1 MRRLGGVKYI
11 MVGLGTIVNVSAVIV
26 GSMIGMLFN
35 GGLKQ
40 RFQDILMQALGLSTM
55 FLGIAGTLKGI
66 FVIHGSALDTTG
78 TMVMIVSLVLGGLIG
93 EAVNI
98 EEKIEYFGEWLKQ
111 KAKSSGD
118 PKFVEGF
125 VTATMVICIGA
136 MAVVGS
142 VQDGISGDATMLFTK
157 AILDFIIVMV
167 LASAYGKGVIFSALP
182 LGVFQGLI
190 TVFAH
195 FIQPVLTQQMIQNI
209 SYVGSIL
216 IFCVGINLSFG
227 KKFKVGNL
235 LPALIVAIACS
246 FFKM

>member
-1 MRRLGGVKYI
+1 
-11 MVGLGTIVNVSAVIV
+11 MVGMGTIVNVSAVII
-26 GSMIGMLFN
+26 GSSIGMLLN

-55 FLGIAGTLKGI
+55 FLGVAGTLKGM
-66 FVIHGSALDTTG
+66 FVVHGPTLNTG
-78 TMVMIVSLVLGGLIG
+78 GSMVMILSLVIGGLLG
-93 EAVNI
+93 EAINI
-98 EEKIEYFGEWLKQ
+98 EEKIENFGEWLKQ
-111 KAKSSGD
+111 KARSSGD
-118 PKFVEGF
+118 SKFVEGF
-125 VTATMVICIGA
+125 VTATLVICIGA

-142 VQDGISGDATMLFTK
+142 VQDGISGDATMLYTK

-167 LASAYGKGVIFSALP
+167 LASSYGKGVIFSAIP
-182 LGVFQGLI
+182 LGAFQGLI

-195 FIQPVLTQQMIQNI
+195 FIEPVLTQQMIQNI

-235 LPALIVAIACS
+235 LPALLVAIACS
-246 FFKM
+246 FFKI